1 MAVHANSTPAP
12 GPRLLR
18 GAAAPGRL
26 LTTEELIALLGSRE
40 NIEATVEGL
49 IAVLDE
55 DEGDSDLEPTLG
67 SPEAWPYLPAGT
79 IDQSFWAQGS
89 TAAAL
94 DEAEAENEHGE
105 EREAEARELRRA
117 AVARRA
123 TLLPIK
129 AGVLL
134 QFRHRVQ
141 PALRL

>member
-26 LTTEELIALLGSRE
+26 LTTKELIALLGSRE

-49 IAVLDE
+49 IAVLDK
-55 DEGDSDLEPTLG
+55 DDGDLDLEPMLG
-67 SPEAWPYLPAGT
+67 SPEAGPHMPAGT
-79 IDQSFWAQGS
+79 IDQSLWAQGS
-89 TAAAL
+89 TAAGL
-94 DEAEAENEHGE
+94 DEAEDENEPSE

-134 QFRHRVQ
+134 RFRQPVQ